1 MLGAFT
7 DIFIVLV
14 MNDCWKSKSEDDIK
28 IYFSE
33 DKESNR
39 RFLFRAKLE
48 VTGEISYEFSL
59 DELGDV
65 DVSKLEYYPGG
76 YSGFYSSDS
85 DPTIIEQSLVII
97 ILFMYQN
104 LSK

>member
-1 MLGAFT
+1 MFDKLESLI
-7 DIFIVLV
+7 DRLLRKYN
-14 MNDCWKSKSEDDIK
+14 MNDCWKSKSEDEIK

-39 RFLFRAKLE
+39 RFLFRAKLK

-76 YSGFYSSDS
+76 YSGFY
-85 DPTIIEQSLVII
+85 P
-97 ILFMYQN
+97 N
-104 LSK
+104 

>member
-1 MLGAFT
+1 MFDKLESLI
-7 DIFIVLV
+7 DRLLRKYN

-65 DVSKLEYYPGG
+65 DVSKLEYYPEGIQD
-76 YSGFYSSDS
+76 FI
-85 DPTIIEQSLVII
+85 PP
-97 ILFMYQN
+97 ILIL
-104 LSK
+104 LS